1 MPLLVQEAAK
11 LSEADLQRGIIE
23 EIIDKEDLLAVLPF
37 VRTDGKSY
45 DYVREKT
52 LSEAEF
58 LSPYDPVPE
67 GAATFDE
74 VSTKLRILAGD
85 VDIDKFTAE
94 TQSDLNDQIAI
105 QLQGKAKGI
114 TRKFRRSLAQGDSSV
129 NAKEFDGIDRLVYND
144 QVIVGGGNAMSFTM
158 LDELLDAVPNGADA
172 IFMTSAHIRALRAM
186 LRATGG
192 LEPAH
197 IMMENFGR
205 PMLTHN
211 GVPILVNDFLNVA
224 QDGEGK
230 RTAPIFAARLNETDG
245 LHGIFGGA
253 SAGVRM
259 EEIGTVQNKDAIRYR
274 VKWYAGLALK
284 STKSLAKVADVAMG
298 ESGGPLA

>member
-1 MPLLVQEAAK
+1 MPLLVEEAAK
-11 LSEADLQRGIIE
+11 LSETDLQRGVIE

-37 VRTDGKSY
+37 VRTEGKSY
-45 DYVREKT
+45 DYVRENT

-67 GAATFDE
+67 GAATFEE

-94 TQSDLNDQIAI
+94 TQSDLNDQVAI

-114 TRKFRRSLAQGDSSV
+114 TRKFRRAVAQGDSTVDPKS
-129 NAKEFDGIDRLVYND
+129 FDGVLRLVHAD
-144 QVIVGGGNAMSFTM
+144 QVIDAAETALSFSM

-172 IFMTSAHIRALRAM
+172 IFMTSAHIRALRAL

-197 IMMENFGR
+197 VMMENFGR

-211 GVPILVNDFLNVA
+211 GVPILVNDFFPV
-224 QDGEGK
+224 GEVTAGVK
-230 RTAPIFAARLNETDG
+230 SAPIVAARLNETDG

-253 SAGVRM
+253 AAGVRV
-259 EEIGTVQNKDAIRYR
+259 ENIGTIQNKDAVRYR

-284 STKSLAKVADVAMG
+284 STKSLATIDKVKVG
-298 ESGGPLA
+298 

>member
-11 LSEADLQRGIIE
+11 LSTVDLQRGIIE

-37 VRTDGKSY
+37 VRSEGKSY
-45 DYVREKT
+45 DYNREKT

-58 LSPYDPVPE
+58 LSPYDPIPE
-67 GAATFDE
+67 GAATFEE
-74 VSTKLRILAGD
+74 VTTKLRILAGD

-94 TQSDLNDQIAI
+94 TQSDLNDQIAV
-105 QLQGKAKGI
+105 QLQGKAKAI

-129 NAKEFDGIDRLVYND
+129 NPKEFDGVLRLVSPTQKID
-144 QVIVGGGNAMSFTM
+144 GAETALSFTM

-172 IFMTSAHIRALRAM
+172 IFMTSAHIRALRAL

-197 IMMENFGR
+197 IMMQNFGR

-211 GVPILVNDFLNVA
+211 GVPILINDFMPVTDNAGV
-224 QDGEGK
+224 K
-230 RTAPIFAARLNETDG
+230 SSTIVAARLNETDG
-245 LHGIFGGA
+245 LHGIFGGS

-259 EEIGTVQNKDAIRYR
+259 EQIGTIQNKDAIRYR
-274 VKWYAGLALK
+274 VKWYVSLALK
-284 STKSLAKVADVAMG
+284 STKSLATLDKVKVG
-298 ESGGPLA
+298 

>member
-1 MPLLVQEAAK
+1 MPLLVEEAAK
-11 LSEADLQRGIIE
+11 LSNTDLQRGIIE

-37 VRTDGKSY
+37 VRSEGKSY
-45 DYVREKT
+45 DYNREKT

-67 GAATFDE
+67 GAATFEE
-74 VSTKLRILAGD
+74 VNTKLRILAGD

-105 QLQGKAKGI
+105 QVQGKAKAI

-129 NAKEFDGIDRLVYND
+129 NPKEFDGVLRLVSPTQKID
-144 QVIVGGGNAMSFTM
+144 GLETALSFTM

-172 IFMTSAHIRALRAM
+172 IFMTSAHIRALRAL

-197 IMMENFGR
+197 VMMPNFGR

-211 GVPILVNDFLNVA
+211 GVPVLVNDFM
-224 QDGEGK
+224 
-230 RTAPIFAARLNETDG
+230 PIADNAGVKSSSIVAARLNETDG

-253 SAGVRM
+253 SAGIRM
-259 EEIGTVQNKDAIRYR
+259 EQIGTIQNKDAIRYR
-274 VKWYAGLALK
+274 VKWYVGLALK
-284 STKSLAKVADVAMG
+284 STKSLATLDKVKVG
-298 ESGGPLA
+298 

>member
-1 MPLLVQEAAK
+1 MPLLVEEAAK

-45 DYVREKT
+45 DYVREGT
-52 LSEAEF
+52 LSEAQF
-58 LSPYDPVPE
+58 ISPYDVVPE
-67 GAATFDE
+67 GASTFEE
-74 VSTKLRILAGD
+74 VSTKLKILAGD

-94 TQSDLNDQIAI
+94 TQSDLNSQVAI

-114 TRKFRRSLAQGDSSV
+114 TRKFRRTLAQGDTSV
-129 NAKEFDGIDRLVYND
+129 DPKQFDGVLKLVHADQKIDAGETAL
-144 QVIVGGGNAMSFTM
+144 SFSL

-172 IFMTSAHIRALRAM
+172 IFMTSAHVRALRAL

-211 GVPILVNDFLNVA
+211 GVPILVNDFFPVGDNSGTKSANIV
-224 QDGEGK
+224 
-230 RTAPIFAARLNETDG
+230 AARLNETDG

-253 SAGVRM
+253 AAGVRM
-259 EEIGTVQNKDAIRYR
+259 EQIGTVQNKDAIRYR

-284 STKSLAKVADVAMG
+284 STKSLATADKVKVG
-298 ESGGPLA
+298 

>member
-1 MPLLVQEAAK
+1 MPLLVTEAAK
-11 LSEADLQRGIIE
+11 LSETDLQRGIIE

-37 VRTDGKSY
+37 VQSEGKSY
-45 DYVREKT
+45 DYVREST
-52 LSEAEF
+52 LSEAQF
-58 LSPYDPVPE
+58 ISPYDVVPE
-67 GAATFDE
+67 GASTFEE

-94 TQSDLNDQIAI
+94 TQSDLNSQVAI

-114 TRKFRRSLAQGDSSV
+114 TRKFRRSLAQGDSALD
-129 NAKEFDGIDRLVYND
+129 AKSFDGVLKLVHAD
-144 QVIVGGGNAMSFTM
+144 QKIAGGEAALSFTL

-172 IFMTSAHIRALRAM
+172 IFMTSAHIRALRAL

-211 GVPILVNDFLNVA
+211 GVPILVNDFMPV
-224 QDGEGK
+224 GEVTVGVK
-230 RTAPIFAARLNETDG
+230 SADIVAARLNESDG

-284 STKSLAKVADVAMG
+284 STKSLATASQVRVG
-298 ESGGPLA
+298 

>member
-1 MPLLVQEAAK
+1 MPLLVEEAAK
-11 LSEADLQRGIIE
+11 LSETDLQRGIIE

-37 VRTDGKSY
+37 VGTAGKSY
-45 DYVREKT
+45 DYVRESG
-52 LSEAEF
+52 LSEASF
-58 LSPYDPVPE
+58 LSPYDVVPE
-67 GAATFDE
+67 GAASFEE

-114 TRKFRRSLAQGDSSV
+114 TRKFRRALAQGDSTVDTKS
-129 NAKEFDGIDRLVYND
+129 FDGVLKLVDSN
-144 QVIVGGGNAMSFTM
+144 QVIAGGEAAMSFTM

-172 IFMTSAHIRALRAM
+172 IFMHSAHIRALRAL

-197 IMMENFGR
+197 VMMENFGR

-211 GVPILVNDFLNVA
+211 GVPILVNDFLPVTDNA
-224 QDGEGK
+224 GK
-230 RTAPIFAARLNETDG
+230 KSAAIVAARLNESDG
-245 LHGIFGGA
+245 LHGIYGGSA
-253 SAGVRM
+253 AGVRM
-259 EEIGTVQNKDAIRYR
+259 EEIGTLQNKDAIRYR

-284 STKSLAKVADVAMG
+284 STKSLATVDQVLLG
-298 ESGGPLA
+298 